1 MRRRRK
7 VTLDSIAAAHEKRL
21 VDRTVVRRGG
31 DGLAKLKPKGVK
43 RL

>member
-1 MRRRRK
+1 MRRRK
-7 VTLDSIAAAHEKRL
+7 VTLSSIAAAHEKRL

-31 DGLAKLKPKGVK
+31 EPLSKMKPKGVK